1 MTIGVIDECR
11 KLGIG
16 TYLLK
21 ATMNAV
27 LKHPHFKENCKV
39 VYLHVVSY
47 NSTAIKFYER
57 NGFQTA
63 SDLKDWYKIF
73 GKTYDALL
81 MYRLIEPQPIETISS
96 VICN

>member
-27 LKHPHFKENCKV
+27 LINPSWEQSCKII
-39 VYLHVVSY
+39 YLHVASY
-47 NSTAIKFYER
+47 NRAAIKFYDR
-57 NGFQTA
+57 NGFLTA
-63 SDLKDWYKIF
+63 SELKDWYDIF
-73 GKTYDALL
+73 GKSYDAILL
-81 MYRLIEPQPIETISS
+81 YRVIEP
-96 VICN
+96 

>member
-27 LKHPHFKENCKV
+27 LLNTNFKETCKII
-39 VYLHVVSY
+39 YLHVAAY
-47 NSTAIKFYER
+47 NEIALRFYER
-57 NGFQTA
+57 NGF
-63 SDLKDWYKIF
+63 LKCKTLIEWYEIF
-73 GKTYDALL
+73 DKPYDAIILYKAL
-81 MYRLIEPQPIETISS
+81 TE
-96 VICN
+96 

>member
-27 LKHPHFKENCKV
+27 LMIP
-39 VYLHVVSY
+39 
-47 NSTAIKFYER
+47 
-57 NGFQTA
+57 
-63 SDLKDWYKIF
+63 
-73 GKTYDALL
+73 
-81 MYRLIEPQPIETISS
+81 RL
-96 VICN
+96 